1 MDIPADPRQFE
12 PHLMAKDLRK
22 ALVPLFPGISGESAF
37 ARILPLLPHTLL
49 PGAKRK
55 TYLLSQVVQAL
66 EAMSSRFPAPGETSL
81 HRSRSQQSNRRPGR
95 PRKIA

>member
-1 MDIPADPRQFE
+1 MECE

-37 ARILPLLPHTLL
+37 GRILPLLPHTLL

-55 TYLLSQVVQAL
+55 TYLLSQVIEAL
-66 EAMSSRFPAPGETSL
+66 NAMASRISAPGETSL
-81 HRSRSQQSNRRPGR
+81 HRNRAQQSGRRPGR
-95 PRKIA
+95 PRKFA